1 MTSPSPFRLAVLNV
15 MPEAEVYLDYL
26 AGVVPA
32 GTELRWIRVR
42 NHPYTS
48 SNQEILAATH
58 HFYDE
63 VDIDSCDALLL
74 SGSVMDRNPVFTEAR
89 YWDEVVQTLR
99 DASGRVGS
107 VAGVCWGAQVV
118 AKVFFGIDKKHF
130 DQKLSGVFEMTNLQP
145 DHPLMRGLDDRYWL
159 PQSRY
164 AELDP
169 EPFAEAVRTGRLIP
183 LDTSEQS
190 GPTTVVSADGRYL
203 LLQGHQDYPTERL
216 ALEYHRERAKGGNP
230 PVPVNYD
237 PDRPVNRWRANNRAL
252 IAAWLHLA
260 AERKRHGSTSPEP
273 AVAVAAQY

>member
-32 GTELRWIRVR
+32 GTELHWIKVR
-42 NHPYTS
+42 NHPYNS

-58 HFYDE
+58 RFYDE

-89 YWDEVVQTLR
+89 YWDEVVETLK

-107 VAGVCWGAQVV
+107 LAGVCWGAQVV
-118 AKVFFGIDKKHF
+118 AKVFFDIDKKHF
-130 DQKLSGVFEMTNLQP
+130 SEKLSGVFEMTNLQP
-145 DHPLMRGLDDRYWL
+145 EHPLMRGLDDRYWL

-169 EPFAEAVRTGRLIP
+169 EPFAEAVRAGKLIP

-203 LLQGHQDYPTERL
+203 LLQGHQDYPTGRL
-216 ALEYHRERAKGGNP
+216 ALEYHRARAKGENP

-252 IAAWLHLA
+252 IAAWLQLA
-260 AERKRHGSTSPEP
+260 AERKRQGSRSVEL
-273 AVAVAAQY
+273 AAATQS